1 MELYQSSEKVVK
13 KKDESKS
20 ELSKLDFSKLEVGTS
35 CIIKISDV
43 NESTLRTRVS
53 LAKKKLGFNL
63 VCIKHKD
70 DNLFE
75 IGRIEWKVTTM
86 V

>member
-1 MELYQSSEKVVK
+1 MDVYQSSEKLMSK
-13 KKDESKS
+13 KEEAKS

-53 LAKKKLGFNL
+53 QAKKKLGFNL
-63 VCIKHKD
+63 VCVKHKD

-75 IGRIEWKVTTM
+75 IGRIE
-86 V
+86 

>member
-1 MELYQSSEKVVK
+1 MEVYQSSEKLMSK
-13 KKDESKS
+13 KEESKS

-53 LAKKKLGFNL
+53 QAKKKLGFNL
-63 VCIKHKD
+63 VCVKHKD

-75 IGRIEWKVTTM
+75 IGRIE
-86 V
+86 